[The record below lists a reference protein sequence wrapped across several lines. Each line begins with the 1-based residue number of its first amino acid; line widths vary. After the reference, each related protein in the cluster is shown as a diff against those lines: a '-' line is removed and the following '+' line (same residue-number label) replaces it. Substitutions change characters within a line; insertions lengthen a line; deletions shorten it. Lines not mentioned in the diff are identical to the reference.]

1 MKHTIA
7 TAILS
12 LTPGAQFVSSTTY
25 DSIQWHSSDIT
36 KPTES
41 EITTKI
47 AELDAGE
54 AKNLLRKDRNQL
66 LTDCDWTRLDD
77 NGIAA
82 DKKVEWATYRQQLRD
97 LPATVTAAK
106 SSFGVLGFSP
116 EPSYPFVDS
125 FDL

>member
-41 EITTKI
+41 EITNKI

-54 AKNLLRKDRNQL
+54 AKNLLRKDRNRL

-77 NGIAA
+77 NGLSSSE
-82 DKKVEWATYRQQLRD
+82 KTEWATYRQALRD
-97 LPATVTAAK
+97 LPATQNPT
-106 SSFGVLGFSP
+106 L
-116 EPSYPFVDS
+116 DS
-125 FDL
+125 FYELNFSSVNWPTKPS

>member
-54 AKNLLRKDRNQL
+54 AKNLHRKDRNQL

-77 NGIAA
+77 NGL
-82 DKKVEWATYRQQLRD
+82 DSSKKTEWATYRQALRD
-97 LPATVTAAK
+97 LPASANPTLNSK
-106 SSFGVLGFSP
+106 YNLNYSSFTWP
-116 EPSYPFVDS
+116 TKPS
-125 FDL
+125 

>member
-12 LTPGAQFVSSTTY
+12 LTPRAQFVSSTTY

-41 EITTKI
+41 EITNKI
-47 AELDAGE
+47 AELDAAE
-54 AKNLLRKDRNQL
+54 AKNLLRKDRNRL

-77 NGIAA
+77 NGL
-82 DKKVEWATYRQQLRD
+82 DSSKKTEWETYRQALRD
-97 LPATVTAAK
+97 LPATANPTLDSEYDLNY
-106 SSFGVLGFSP
+106 SSFTWP
-116 EPSYPFVDS
+116 TKPS
-125 FDL
+125 

>member
-41 EITTKI
+41 EITNKI

-54 AKNLLRKDRNQL
+54 AKNLLRKDRNRL

-77 NGIAA
+77 NGL
-82 DKKVEWATYRQQLRD
+82 DSSKKTEWETYRQALRD
-97 LPATVTAAK
+97 LPATANPTLDSEYDLNY
-106 SSFGVLGFSP
+106 SSFTWP
-116 EPSYPFVDS
+116 TKPS
-125 FDL
+125 